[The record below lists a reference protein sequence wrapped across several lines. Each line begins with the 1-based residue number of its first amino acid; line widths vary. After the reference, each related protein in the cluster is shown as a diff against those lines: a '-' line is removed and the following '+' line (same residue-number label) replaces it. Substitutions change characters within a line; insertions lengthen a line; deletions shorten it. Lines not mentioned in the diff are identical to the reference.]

1 MTDSGSNE
9 RSARLP
15 QGATPRSEQ
24 ATLGLTPTA
33 GGRAPDA
40 GPAGVAGA
48 QGMLGDTGEHSAQW
62 LLENLRAIRH
72 SGTLALADGK
82 GTTLLLLARG
92 QVESSFKLGPYARLD
107 APEQR
112 FHLHTHEPSVTPQ
125 LPPRFPTSQSP
136 FLRALPRL
144 APPQRLTPGAID
156 LPDLL
161 ERLHESGF
169 DGSLSYATERE
180 RSVALLVG
188 GSVRA
193 AVHEVGGVV
202 HDRAEAM
209 RALQKAG
216 QARAKGL
223 LELDALEPAV
233 VLPLAALALGRSA
246 PSDGAAFT
254 GLEVF
259 GAGFRF
265 YKQGQPFL
273 EVMAPTEGP
282 TRRYALAE
290 QAVERAPQ
298 LELPDEPPG
307 WEDRRF
313 ALTLRGRDALNPMTA
328 LHMTFR
334 SEHGPDGQRL
344 LEALGKGDTLG
355 RTADALGLE
364 LGDMRPWLERLE
376 RAGMLREVAGR

>member
-1 MTDSGSNE
+1 MNE
-9 RSARLP
+9 TGGNGRSSQPRQTGPA
-15 QGATPRSEQ
+15 QGEQ
-24 ATLGLTPTA
+24 ATLGLTGPNASRSQDVSA
-33 GGRAPDA
+33 GTG
-40 GPAGVAGA
+40 AGA
-48 QGMLGDTGEHSAQW
+48 QGMLGDTGEHSAEW

-72 SGTLALADGK
+72 SGTLALADGS

-92 QVESSFKLGPYARLD
+92 QVEASFKLGPYARLD

-125 LPPRFPTSQSP
+125 LPPRFPASKSP
-136 FLRALPRL
+136 LLRALPRL

-161 ERLHESGF
+161 ERLHEARF
-169 DGSLSYATERE
+169 DGCLSYATERE

-188 GSVRA
+188 GGVRA
-193 AVHEVGGVV
+193 AVHEVGGAL

-246 PSDGAAFT
+246 PADGPAFT

-259 GAGFRF
+259 GSGFRY

-273 EVMAPTEGP
+273 EVLATTEGP
-282 TRRYALAE
+282 TRRYALPE

-328 LHMTFR
+328 LHMSFR
-334 SEHGPDGQRL
+334 SEHGAEGQRL
-344 LEALGKGDTLG
+344 LEALGKGETLG
-355 RTADALGLE
+355 RTADSLGLE

-376 RAGMLREVAGR
+376 GSGMLREVAVR